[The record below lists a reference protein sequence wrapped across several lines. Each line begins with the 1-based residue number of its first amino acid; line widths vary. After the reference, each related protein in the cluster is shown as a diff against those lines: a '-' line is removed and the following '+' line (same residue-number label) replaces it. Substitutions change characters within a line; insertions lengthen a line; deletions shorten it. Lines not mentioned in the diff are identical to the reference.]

1 LEDVSEEM
9 FQSKAQTKKKMR
21 NMKKRVRDTQIY
33 SIYFVKSSKGR
44 IDRWRRDNIL
54 RVMTEVFVELM
65 INVNIHI

>member
-1 LEDVSEEM
+1 MEDVSEEM
-9 FQSKAQTKKKMR
+9 FQSKAQTMKKMT

-33 SIYFVKSSKGR
+33 NIYFVKSSKGR

-65 INVNIHI
+65 INVNIQI